1 MSVSTGVA
9 VGAAVAAAN
18 ASDGASSLGELTQG
32 GAALLLAMLVVSVA
46 VGAIVGRANYAS
58 DRDLGLAMIYG
69 AVTFVA
75 AGLVLALLLM
85 FAFLLTKA
93 LGIG

>member
-18 ASDGASSLGELTQG
+18 APGGASNLGELTQG
-32 GAALLLAMLVVSVA
+32 GAALLLAMLAVSVA
-46 VGAIVGRANYAS
+46 VGAIVARAEYAS
-58 DRDLGLAMIYG
+58 ERDFGLAAATGVI
-69 AVTFVA
+69 AFVA
-75 AGLVLALLLM
+75 ACLVLVLLLM
-85 FAFLLTKA
+85 FVLLLIRA